1 MPEEILSR
9 ERALKDLFAPKEI
22 FVDQNTARRLDQLC
36 SEMTDACG
44 LIEAILQLAFAD
56 KSKRV
61 AYIKTALNL
70 SARGTRA
77 IKMFLSEW
85 SVVVEES
92 KSRENSRSAKDSTIE
107 EHDLALPS
115 NALSGNSEK

>member
-44 LIEAILQLAFAD
+44 FAD